1 MSGRSGAKWVGVS
14 VAGVLVAGVL
24 LALANGGAIVN
35 LYQISEWDGGRQLEY
50 KILGF
55 IPYEKQELSPETQ
68 VSADYW
74 HEMDKSGIKIGPE
87 IDRKN
92 SQGLIARIVRPHETE
107 YWLRQSVKGDHAALV
122 AKYSSQ
128 LSSPSPYSTTWTY
141 HTPTM
146 TSKGKSAIK
155 LLIDLR
161 SKGTKPKDQVSDFG
175 IGITV
180 PRENALK

>member
-1 MSGRSGAKWVGVS
+1 
-14 VAGVLVAGVL
+14 
-24 LALANGGAIVN
+24 
-35 LYQISEWDGGRQLEY
+35 
-50 KILGF
+50 
-55 IPYEKQELSPETQ
+55 
-68 VSADYW
+68 
-74 HEMDKSGIKIGPE
+74 MDKSGIKIGPE

-107 YWLRQSVKGDHAALV
+107 YWLRQSVKGDHTALV
-122 AKYSSQ
+122 AKYSAQ